1 MIILLTGGCKNGK
14 SSLAQKLSVFLS
26 KRKSGRLYYVATM
39 KSTGEEDDER
49 IRKHVEDRKGLGFTT
64 IEIQEKIHT
73 LPMKAEKIDTRPKET
88 EKNACRANGAETV
101 ESESART
108 YLIDSTTALLANE
121 MFRTKE
127 PVEGEGDKDGAAG
140 MAGTGT
146 EGDSGAAEF
155 YVDREA
161 TERVAGEV
169 GRLIESA
176 KGCGDASGRIKDGS
190 EVSTPAKG
198 QGVDL
203 IFVSDGIYSDAAVY
217 DGDTYLYRKGLG
229 RLERVISDAADL
241 VIEMCAGVPIIHS
254 VSAEAAGDVELMNM
268 MKRDVNTRETAS
280 AAANEASSAGGVGRG
295 AFIVGGASQG
305 KRAFAKEKFGLK
317 DEDIYT
323 FNRDDEAIPVGY
335 KAYEHIERLVW
346 EGRHSIYELSDVLPK
361 DAVLICE
368 DITCGIVP
376 MNRED
381 RRWRDDVGR
390 LMQAL
395 GAERQ
400 IYRVI
405 CGKGTKIG

>member
-108 YLIDSTTALLANE
+108 YLIDSITALLANE
-121 MFRTKE
+121 MFREKE
-127 PVEGEGDKDGAAG
+127 LAERSSDGGEGGSD
-140 MAGTGT
+140 M
-146 EGDSGAAEF
+146 AEF
-155 YVDREA
+155 YIDREA
-161 TERVAGEV
+161 PERVAGDV

-229 RLERVISDAADL
+229 RLEREISDAADL

-268 MKRDVNTRETAS
+268 MKRDVNAQETAD
-280 AAANEASSAGGVGRG
+280 AASRG
-295 AFIVGGASQG
+295 ALIVGGASQG

-323 FNRDDEAIPVGY
+323 FKRDDEAIPVGY

-405 CGKGTKIG
+405 CGKGNKIG

>member
-64 IEIQEKIHT
+64 IEIQEKIHR

-108 YLIDSTTALLANE
+108 YLIDSITALLANE
-121 MFRTKE
+121 MFREKE
-127 PVEGEGDKDGAAG
+127 PAERSSDGGEGG
-140 MAGTGT
+140 
-146 EGDSGAAEF
+146 SGAAEF
-155 YVDREA
+155 CIDREA
-161 TERVAGEV
+161 PERVAGDV

-176 KGCGDASGRIKDGS
+176 RCSGDASGRIKDGS
-190 EVSTPAKG
+190 EVATPAKG

-229 RLERVISDAADL
+229 RLEREISDAADL

-254 VSAEAAGDVELMNM
+254 VSAEATGDVELMNM
-268 MKRDVNTRETAS
+268 MKRDVNAQETAD
-280 AAANEASSAGGVGRG
+280 AAARG
-295 AFIVGGASQG
+295 ALIVGGASQG